1 MYDLTTKSLS
11 INIYNYLHNI
21 NIIGNERIK
30 FMTDIFKFH
39 MTTFYG
45 WYKEN
50 NNNYDIYINNNINPL
65 IVNDIISYVK
75 ENKDINI
82 NLETLKKIINKKY
95 NTYFNIKTIVFILK
109 TNKIKYNT
117 LKNTKINKDIIDFL
131 LKSITENNVIT
142 AKEMTLLVHNKF
154 NISISESA
162 IYDILKKNKITYKR
176 VTFRT
181 NPYTEEEEKDRL
193 EGIKY
198 TLDNLEQDNIISYDE
213 ISITNNEHPVFGWSK
228 SGEKC
233 IVNNPIN
240 SIKGNRFSLGM
251 ATNNKKIIGFK
262 IVEKG
267 FKTDDF
273 IDMMNELKEKD
284 IYNKNTYFLDN
295 ASIHHTKKFK
305 NFAKENKIHV
315 LYNAPYN
322 SDKNPIEY
330 IFSPLR
336 KFIQKNPFKKIDE
349 LKVLINQYIDIDRE
363 LSINNTFI
371 HAFGLFK

>member
-1 MYDLTTKSLS
+1 M
-11 INIYNYLHNI
+11 
-21 NIIGNERIK
+21 
-30 FMTDIFKFH
+30 
-39 MTTFYG
+39 
-45 WYKEN
+45 
-50 NNNYDIYINNNINPL
+50 
-65 IVNDIISYVK
+65 
-75 ENKDINI
+75 
-82 NLETLKKIINKKY
+82 
-95 NTYFNIKTIVFILK
+95 
-109 TNKIKYNT
+109 
-117 LKNTKINKDIIDFL
+117 
-131 LKSITENNVIT
+131 
-142 AKEMTLLVHNKF
+142 
-154 NISISESA
+154 
-162 IYDILKKNKITYKR
+162 
-176 VTFRT
+176 
-181 NPYTEEEEKDRL
+181 
-193 EGIKY
+193 
-198 TLDNLEQDNIISYDE
+198 DNLDKDNIISYDE

-240 SIKGNRFSLGM
+240 SIKGNRFSVGM
-251 ATNNKKIIGFK
+251 AINNKKIIGFK